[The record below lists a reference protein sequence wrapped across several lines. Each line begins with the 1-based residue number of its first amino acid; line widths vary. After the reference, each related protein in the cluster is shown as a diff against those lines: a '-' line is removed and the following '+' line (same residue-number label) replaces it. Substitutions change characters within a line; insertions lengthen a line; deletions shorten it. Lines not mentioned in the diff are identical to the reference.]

1 MTGASELPRWPPGTV
16 LVLVTGGSEPHAIP
30 VSAAVRAGPRR
41 VLLGLAHSRES
52 LQRLRADPPVGLVIM
67 AADDVAIT
75 AYGVARVADP
85 RLTESVAAVEIEVSW
100 IQDHNR
106 ATFEI
111 EDGVRWKWTDA
122 EAERRDAELR
132 EALASLAE
140 AENG

>member
-1 MTGASELPRWPPGTV
+1 MSGASELPRWPPGTV

-52 LQRLRADPPVGLVIM
+52 LHRLRADPAVGLVIM

-106 ATFEI
+106 STFLI

-122 EAERRDAELR
+122 EAKSRDAELR
-132 EALASLAE
+132 EALARLAE
-140 AENG
+140 ND